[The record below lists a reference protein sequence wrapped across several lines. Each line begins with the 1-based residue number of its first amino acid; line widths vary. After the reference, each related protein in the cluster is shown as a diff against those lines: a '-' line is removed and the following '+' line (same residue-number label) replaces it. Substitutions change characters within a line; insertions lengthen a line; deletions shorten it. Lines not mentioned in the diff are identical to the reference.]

1 MPASVENKS
10 VKVFLD
16 AKNRGHITKEWKW
29 HVAGILDPCM
39 GLLRNWGVNW
49 ATKGWSCFAKCTQT
63 ESCFYQ
69 WVIWE
74 NLSIKIIPP
83 SARNK
88 VYNNSFFTPGFLGRF
103 GDIIPAVY
111 HGTKGRLNKFHHL
124 LPLIV
129 GYRWLSLVVRESTAW
144 VWNPAN
150 YWEPSTSGQWI
161 KLSMLLFLYL
171 LKVDMC
177 CYLSHREF

>member
-1 MPASVENKS
+1 MACS
-10 VKVFLD
+10 
-16 AKNRGHITKEWKW
+16 W
-29 HVAGILDPCM
+29 HSRPLYG
-39 GLLRNWGVNW
+39 
-49 ATKGWSCFAKCTQT
+49 ATKKLGCELSYQRLIMLCKMYS

-74 NLSIKIIPP
+74 NLSIKIIPS
-83 SARNK
+83 SAWNK